1 MDERIKIEYRLLKHR
16 RRVNI
21 IAAKA
26 RRLARDGIKYRIYH
40 KTTNSTRPSTR
51 EPEAIIDISGLDQI
65 ISIDKRRRRAGVE
78 PNVSMEALVTATLK
92 HGLIPAV
99 VPEFTGITVGGAFS
113 GTALESSS
121 FRYGHFG
128 KSVTSVEVILGN
140 GNIVTVS
147 PVENSDL
154 FSSLSSLWCLW
165 HPRYLHDSRNQACSS
180 SSIRRAQDYTANTS
194 FIDFVDGIMFG
205 PNDGAVIIGTMTDEK
220 KSGMPVTRFSRVHDP
235 WFTLHV
241 HESVPHVRDADCKL
255 CAFSESR
262 SSYKSSIITELVPIK
277 DYLFRY
283 DRAAFWMG
291 IYGRN
296 PNVFN
301 GVTRFMLNPL
311 MKAKSLYAGLHHSGQ
326 GQSFFIQDI
335 TLPENTVRAFI
346 DWTNEKFGIYPLWIC
361 PVRAATDSSSRSNRH
376 RISDMLVNVGVWG
389 LKTIRGPDDIPSL
402 DGAEAFQEFVRDN
415 RAIEQAT
422 RDLGGAKM
430 LYATNYYTEEEEFWR
445 IHDKE
450 AHDELRD
457 KWGASGLPSL
467 WDKLGNPNPT
477 YKEKSSRFK
486 VVMKTLLKR
495 NYLLKK

>member
-1 MDERIKIEYRLLKHR
+1 MDERIEIEYHLLKHR

-40 KTTNSTRPSTR
+40 KTTNSTRSSTR

-65 ISIDKRRRRAGVE
+65 VSIDKRRRRAGVE

-128 KSVTSVEVILGN
+128 KSVSSVEVLLGK
-140 GNIVTVS
+140 GNIVTAS
-147 PVENSDL
+147 PIENSDL
-154 FSSLSSLWCLW
+154 FSSLSGACGTLGICTIIEIKLV
-165 HPRYLHDSRNQACSS
+165 PARQFVELKYLPVHSAAEALN
-180 SSIRRAQDYTANTS
+180 SIKYYTANTS
-194 FIDFVDGIMFG
+194 FVDFVDGIMFG

-220 KSGMPVTRFSRVHDP
+220 KPGMLVARFSRAHDP
-235 WFTLHV
+235 WFALH
-241 HESVPHVRDADCKL
+241 L

-262 SSYKSSIITELVPIK
+262 SIYKSSIITELVPIK

-301 GVTRFMLNPL
+301 SVTRFMLNPL
-311 MKAKSLYAGLHHSGQ
+311 MKAKSLYAGLHHSVQ

-335 TLPENTVRAFI
+335 TLPENTVGAFI

-361 PVRAATDSSSRSNRH
+361 PVRVATDSSPRSNRH
-376 RISDMLVNVGVWG
+376 SIPDMLVNVGVWG

-402 DGAEAFQEFVRDN
+402 DGAEAFQECVRDN

-430 LYATNYYTEEEEFWR
+430 LYATNYYTEEEFWR

-477 YKEKSSRFK
+477 YKEKSSRFN